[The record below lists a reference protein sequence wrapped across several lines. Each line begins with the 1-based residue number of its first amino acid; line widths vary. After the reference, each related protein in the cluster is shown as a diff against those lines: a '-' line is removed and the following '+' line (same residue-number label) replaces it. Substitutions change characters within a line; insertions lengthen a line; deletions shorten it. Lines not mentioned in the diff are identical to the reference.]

1 MDLLLRLPPLLLRG
15 LFVTALVAI
24 FILAMIPLPE
34 PYFNAFSFQDKIE
47 HYGCFVV
54 LMLMGWAGAPRHARS
69 IAIGLVLYGLLIEV
83 CQDQFTLNRVGDPWD
98 LLADTV
104 GVLIG
109 LGICTRLQQAHP
121 ALKAAAA

>member
-15 LFVTALVAI
+15 LFVTALVTI

-34 PYFNAFSFQDKIE
+34 AFSVFSFQDKLE
-47 HYGCFVV
+47 HCASFVV
-54 LMLMGWAGAPRHARS
+54 LMLMGWAGGPRHARP

>member
-1 MDLLLRLPPLLLRG
+1 MDALLRLPPLLLRG
-15 LFVTALVAI
+15 LFASALVAI

-34 PYFNAFSFQDKIE
+34 AFSMFSFQDKLE
-47 HYGCFVV
+47 HCASFIV

-98 LLADTV
+98 LLADSI

-109 LGICTRLQQAHP
+109 HSLSGHLNLRHP
-121 ALKAAAA
+121 ALKTA